1 MPFLPLIYIM
11 IMLVLHII
19 PTGQI
24 GIELSRTEIGP
35 IRANQLVHSLVFLP
49 WMFMAVILKYKAVS
63 RKKKAEGRRGEV
75 KGIKVRI
82 AERLTLAAQSV
93 SCNLQFFLGWFV
105 LGIIF
110 ALSVEGIQ
118 YWLPF
123 RIFNPTDAFFNI
135 LGVVI
140 SAALLAAA
148 AYLARMRNL
157 YRYC

>member
-1 MPFLPLIYIM
+1 MSFLPLIYIM
-11 IMLVLHII
+11 IMLLLHII

-24 GIELSRTEIGP
+24 GIELSRTEVGP

-49 WMFMAVILKYKAVS
+49 WMFMAVLLKYKETS
-63 RKKKAEGRRGEV
+63 KKKKSESKKGEV
-75 KGIKVRI
+75 KSIRMQI

-93 SCNLQFFLGWFV
+93 SCNIHFFLAWFV
-105 LGIIF
+105 LGIVF

-140 SAALLAAA
+140 SAALLTAA
-148 AYLARMRNL
+148 AYLARMRTNYL
-157 YRYC
+157 HC